1 MENRLDLLS
10 HFKETVAHLE
20 VADIVRL
27 CYALGNEPQRLA
39 HYFKVLGDKP
49 GELARLASALIAFD
63 LGRQGN
69 HRFQEEF
76 LLLAEELRS
85 AKNDRE
91 LILELTGNAPYL
103 NALWEQCQK
112 ALASADPRFAT
123 EQILRDTVL
132 EENISADSK
141 ALTDSD
147 FGDKQDDFA
156 EPINEGKL
164 WSEFQSLIEEFFG
177 GSMRVRAIGPEGG
190 FRIRNR
196 VDVQRIESAIQ
207 GLKKLEAHIPR
218 AGAYRAWLLLFY
230 GTHMRSWHIFGR
242 MNQRKQ
248 TMLREGLSAFIANG
262 PRAWQVAGVFESL
275 FCEGQAWS
283 KIVEL
288 LEDYVVWFAQNTDK
302 GPNEYDPIARL
313 EVIYVNREGERRD
326 PEGVE

>member
-1 MENRLDLLS
+1 MDFNS
-10 HFKETVAHLE
+10 HFKETVSQLE
-20 VADIVRL
+20 VPDIVRL

-39 HYFKVLGDKP
+39 HYFKVLGDKS
-49 GELARLASALIAFD
+49 GDVARLASALIAFD

-76 LLLAEELRS
+76 LLLAEELRR

-91 LILELTGNAPYL
+91 LVLELTGNAPFL
-103 NALWEQCQK
+103 KALWGECQK
-112 ALASADPRFAT
+112 ALANADPRFPG
-123 EQILRDTVL
+123 EQILRDTVDEGDVSPDVL
-132 EENISADSK
+132 PQT
-141 ALTDSD
+141 LTDSD

-156 EPINEGKL
+156 EPISEAKL
-164 WSEFQSLIEEFFG
+164 WSEFQALIEDFFG

-207 GLKKLEAHIPR
+207 GLQKLEPDIPR

-248 TMLREGLSAFIANG
+248 KILREGIAAFIANG

-275 FCEGQAWS
+275 FCEGQAWP

-288 LEDYVVWFAQNTDK
+288 LEDYVIWFAENKDK
-302 GPNEYDPIARL
+302 GPNDYDPIARL
-313 EVIYVNREGERRD
+313 EVIYVNREGERLKR
-326 PEGVE
+326 EV